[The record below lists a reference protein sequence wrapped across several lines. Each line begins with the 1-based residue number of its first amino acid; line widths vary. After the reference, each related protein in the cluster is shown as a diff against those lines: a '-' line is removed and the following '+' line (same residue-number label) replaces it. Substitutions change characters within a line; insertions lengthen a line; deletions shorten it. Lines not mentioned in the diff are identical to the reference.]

1 MAKGARAMWRT
12 GTMLRSGMA
21 GRLGLSIAL
30 LAALALLVACGG
42 AGSGGASSSG
52 AATLACSLQSEGIEI
67 DVIRS
72 LLTCT
77 VSGAPASDT
86 AFTVRYSVTDA
97 NGQTHQIATPCEGT
111 LRAGAGACSLRFSVV
126 VPQGL
131 GKPSVAG
138 ETEPDQRPLGPVTP
152 STQGGTP
159 QPPSPGQTV
168 IPGLT
173 PLSSPFPTF
182 VPQSLNAGIPHILS
196 SGIDRRLV

>member
-1 MAKGARAMWRT
+1 MAKGVHDMWQT
-12 GTMLRSGMA
+12 GTTPRSRMA
-21 GRLGLSIAL
+21 QRLGSHIAL
-30 LAALALLVACGG
+30 LAALALLAACGS
-42 AGSGGASSSG
+42 AGSGGASTGGG
-52 AATLACSLQSEGIEI
+52 AASLTCSLQSEGIEV

-77 VSGAPASDT
+77 VIGAPANDT

-97 NGQTHQIATPCEGT
+97 NGQSHQIAGPCDGT

-126 VPQGL
+126 VPQAL

-152 STQGGTP
+152 RTQGGTP

-173 PLSSPFPTF
+173 PISDPFPAF
-182 VPQSLNAGIPHILS
+182 IPKA
-196 SGIDRRLV
+196 

>member
-1 MAKGARAMWRT
+1 MWQT
-12 GTMLRSGMA
+12 GTTPRSRMA
-21 GRLGLSIAL
+21 QRLGSSIVA

-42 AGSGGASSSG
+42 AGSGGASSGGG
-52 AATLACSLQSEGIEI
+52 AATLACSLQSEGIEV

-72 LLTCT
+72 LLSCT
-77 VSGAPASDT
+77 VVGAPANDT

-97 NGQTHQIATPCEGT
+97 NGQTHQIAAPCDGA

-126 VPQGL
+126 VPQAL

-152 STQGGTP
+152 HTQGGAP

-173 PLSSPFPTF
+173 PISDPFPTF
-182 VPQSLNAGIPHILS
+182 IPKA
-196 SGIDRRLV
+196 